1 MSFNSDFN
9 YKKMIIMEKKIIIVI
24 SILLSCVASY
34 SQPKHYRGIDRKL
47 DKVKTLDMANMRI
60 SYSLEFVPDSTE
72 SQKKWK
78 DSKILLIGDKIQHFY
93 SKYSRMQDSVATQAK
108 QAYRPYS
115 PPTGECAE
123 RYDIYYNYPE
133 DKLTVIDNITIFQM
147 HVFNEDL
154 PITKLEWNIT
164 SETKTILN
172 HLCYKASSNFRG
184 RKWEAWFTME
194 IPINAGPWKLRGLPG
209 LILKASDER
218 NHYVFEC
225 TGIEKLKQ
233 PEPIIMYEA
242 AYPAASNPKH
252 TGTRE
257 YYYQSLREF
266 HENYVNSLLSIGY
279 SIRVFNDAGDIVEHI
294 ETTNPREKMSWGT
307 TIHLRDR
314 YRKIP
319 YNPIELE

>member
-1 MSFNSDFN
+1 
-9 YKKMIIMEKKIIIVI
+9 MIIMEKKIIIVI

-233 PEPIIMYEA
+233 PEPIIIIEK
-242 AYPAASNPKH
+242 AYVAASNSAH
-252 TGTRE
+252 AGSRE
-257 YYYQSLREF
+257 KFLKELREL
-266 HENYVNSLLSIGY
+266 HDNYVNILLSMGY
-279 SIRVFNDAGDIVEHI
+279 YVMIVDKSGKIVETI
-294 ETTNPREKMSWGT
+294 EPTNTKFK
-307 TIHLRDR
+307 DR
-314 YRKIP
+314 NISYPVKIEVEERYKKIP
-319 YNPIELE
+319 YNYIELE